1 MINDLV
7 YKDLSQRLPYDVVIE
22 CSDGENIK
30 YKCFLTEDI
39 LKDIH
44 SKTNDYTYKP
54 YLRSLEDMTEDE
66 DKEFALLQ
74 IETSNFGFLYV
85 ANVVNVINW
94 LNVHHFDYNNLIEK
108 GLAIKVTKENNP
120 Y

>member
-7 YKDLSQRLPYDVVIE
+7 YKDLSQRLPYDVVVE
-22 CSDGENIK
+22 CSDGENVN

-66 DKEFALLQ
+66 DKEFALWQ
-74 IETSNFGFLYV
+74 V
-85 ANVVNVINW
+85 DAANSGYLFPANAGNCIDW
-94 LNVHHFDYNNLIEK
+94 LNKHHIDYRGLIEK